1 MDANWKTAVA
11 ESLGAARCHLG
22 KAALDL
28 EAMQFRLRG
37 VEASLPPAPLE
48 TVDLLEEEMDA
59 RTELRAAIQHV
70 VTELIAP
77 AVQALR
83 TAAESRKE
91 EA

>member
-1 MDANWKTAVA
+1 MDGSWRTAVA
-11 ESLGAARCHLG
+11 ESLGAARSHLG
-22 KAALDL
+22 MAALDL
-28 EAMQFRLRG
+28 EAIQFRLRG

-48 TVDLLEEEMDA
+48 TIDLLEEEMDA
-59 RTELRAAIQHV
+59 RSELRAVIQHV
-70 VTELIAP
+70 VTELVAP

>member
-1 MDANWKTAVA
+1 MDGSWKAAMAQALSVA
-11 ESLGAARCHLG
+11 RVQLG
-22 KAALDL
+22 KTVQEL
-28 EAMQFRLRG
+28 EVIQFCLRG
-37 VEASLPPAPLE
+37 IEASLPPAPLE